1 MRKMGA
7 TKRAEEPDR
16 DEQAQRGINEKARTP
31 RGGSPSESGMHGE
44 EQRIRQPDQSQRRPS
59 RAIKEQWAEKSCPH
73 ATNPP
78 LNEPSPGTKPP
89 LHPRGV

>member
-7 TKRAEEPDR
+7 AKQAEEPDR
-16 DEQAQRGINEKARTP
+16 DQKAKRGNNEKARAP
-31 RGGSPSESGMHGE
+31 RGGSPSESGGGAE
-44 EQRIRQPDQSQRRPS
+44 DPDPSRRRPS